1 MRVWRRA
8 GSSDLDR
15 QLSPWTRRRV
25 LSWTLFTLAIVVAL
39 QHLVAHA
46 GWRPIPM
53 GMGKQDLLLGYP
65 MAILLAIV
73 AAITAE
79 ARPRL

>member
-1 MRVWRRA
+1 MRLWRNS
-8 GSSDLDR
+8 GSSELDR
-15 QLSPWTRRRV
+15 QLSPWTRRRI

-53 GMGKQDLLLGYP
+53 GMGKQDLFLGYP
-65 MAILLAIV
+65 MAILLALI
-73 AAITAE
+73 AAMTVDP
-79 ARPRL
+79 RPRV